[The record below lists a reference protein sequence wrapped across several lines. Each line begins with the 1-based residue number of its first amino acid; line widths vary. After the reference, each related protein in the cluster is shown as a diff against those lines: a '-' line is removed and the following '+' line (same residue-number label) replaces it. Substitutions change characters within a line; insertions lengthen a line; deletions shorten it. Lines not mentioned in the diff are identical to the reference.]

1 MSRICP
7 LFSGSSG
14 NCTYI
19 GQGNTHILID
29 AGVTAKR
36 ITQGLGA
43 IGIDPRQLS
52 AIFIT
57 HQHND
62 HIKGLAVLSKKY
74 NIPIYM
80 SCGTA
85 KAIRESDTASENLNI
100 NVIDSPVC
108 VGEMKITR
116 FATSHDCNDSS
127 GYKINLG
134 DRTFAICTD
143 TGIITDDIR
152 KNLEGCELV
161 LIESN
166 HDVNMLSRGPYS
178 LQLKRRILSD
188 KGHLSNSACAK
199 ELPNLI
205 KKGTV
210 RFILGHLS
218 RENNTAD
225 IAYRESNTALNLAG
239 YTEGM
244 DYILYI
250 APPEGGK
257 LISL

>member
-29 AGVTAKR
+29 VGVSAKR
-36 ITQGLGA
+36 ICQRLGE
-43 IGIDPRQLS
+43 IGVDFRQIS

-57 HQHND
+57 HEHND
-62 HIKGLAVLSKKY
+62 HIKGLEVLSKKY
-74 NIPIYM
+74 PLPIYM

-85 KAIRESDTASENLNI
+85 AQMNELSSEAVKSNIR
-100 NVIDSPVC
+100 VIDSPVQLENMEIC
-108 VGEMKITR
+108 R
-116 FATSHDCNDSS
+116 FTTSHDCDDSS
-127 GYKINLG
+127 GYRINLG
-134 DRTFAICTD
+134 DRSFAVCTD
-143 TGIITDDIR
+143 TGIVTEEIR

-161 LIESN
+161 LLESN
-166 HDVNMLSRGPYS
+166 HDLNMLRLGPYP
-178 LQLKRRILSD
+178 LHLKRRILAD
-188 KGHLSNSACAK
+188 NGHLSNVSCAR
-199 ELPNLI
+199 ELPNLL
-205 KKGTV
+205 KKGTI

-218 RENNTAD
+218 QQNNTID
-225 IAYRESNTALNLAG
+225 TAYNEANTALNLAG
-239 YTEGM
+239 FTEGI
-244 DYILYI
+244 DYILYV